1 MALDGVESAMGA
13 VPALGEH
20 SDAILGEIGFDM
32 DAIARLRAQ
41 GVV

>member
-1 MALDGVESAMGA
+1 MGA

-20 SDAILGEIGFDM
+20 SDAILDELGFDV
-32 DAIARLRAQ
+32 DAIARMRAQ